1 MVTLLLVLTCFGAQE
16 QRLAV
21 PSAAD
26 QKKAEAEIRSVFK
39 DDFAKKDRDSRRS
52 LAQKLLGQAA
62 DTKNTP
68 ASRYAVLFL
77 ARDLAAEALDIDTIF
92 ASIEQLE
99 KLYEVGKPP
108 LSGASFTVDLNAQKI
123 FALNGAKKFATTP
136 ADAVALSGAYLRVA
150 EEALK
155 QKTLDDA
162 FAAAQAAEQYARS
175 AKSTPGL
182 ARASQLVREL
192 PELKREDEQFGKIV
206 SSGSDDA
213 AAKLVK
219 GRYSLFVVGDEKA
232 GIQNL
237 LECSD
242 DGLKNVAKLENARPA
257 EAEGRF
263 DLAEAWYALAKKE
276 ESALQK
282 RRYQDR
288 ARIWVEEALKVAGGI
303 IRAKIEKRVKELDPQ
318 PLTTSQVDLLKS
330 LDPAKDG
337 VAGTWKLENGV
348 LISPQERFARIQI
361 PYLPPEEYD
370 LKIVGE
376 RKSRSG
382 AGGLY
387 VGLVHGERQVG
398 AEVDSGGEMTRL
410 LLIDGKMMES
420 FPGVDSNKGSRF
432 EDGRTH
438 TMLYKIRNNRVQV
451 LVDDKLVVDWAA
463 DYGKISVHS
472 SWRAKDPRQLL
483 LGGHEATFH
492 IRQILLTNV
501 TGTGKAAR

>member
-1 MVTLLLVLTCFGAQE
+1 MPLLLLACFGAQE
-16 QRLAV
+16 QKLAL

-39 DDFAKKDRDSRRS
+39 DDFAKKDRESRRS
-52 LAQKLLGQAA
+52 LAQKLLAQAA

-77 ARDLAAEALDIDTIF
+77 ARDLASEALDVDTIF
-92 ASIEQLE
+92 SSIEQLE
-99 KLYEVGKPP
+99 KLYELGKPP
-108 LSGASFTVDLNAQKI
+108 LAGATFAVDLNAQKI
-123 FALNGAKKFATTP
+123 FALNGAKKFATIP
-136 ADAVALSGAYLRVA
+136 ADAVALSNAYLRVA
-150 EEALK
+150 EDALK

-175 AKSTPGL
+175 AKSTSGL

-192 PELKREDEQFGKIV
+192 PELKKEDEHFGRIV
-206 SSGSDDA
+206 STGSDDA

-219 GRYSLFVVGDEKA
+219 GRYSLFAVGDENA

-242 DGLKNVAKLENARPA
+242 EGLKNVARLENARPA

-263 DLAEAWYALAKKE
+263 DVAEAWYALAKKE

-303 IRAKIEKRVKELDPQ
+303 ARAKIEKRVKELDPQ
-318 PLTTSQVDLLKS
+318 AAAANQVDLLKAV
-330 LDPAKDG
+330 DPAKDG
-337 VAGTWKLENGV
+337 VSGTWKLENGLLV
-348 LISPQERFARIQI
+348 SPQERFARVYL

-370 LKIVGE
+370 LKVVAE
-376 RKSRSG
+376 RKSKSS
-382 AGGLY
+382 ADKGGLY
-387 VGLVHGERQVG
+387 LGLVHGERQVG
-398 AEVDSGGEMTRL
+398 AEVDSGGDMARL
-410 LLIDGKMMES
+410 ILIDGKMMES
-420 FPGVDSNKGSRF
+420 FPGADSKGPRF

-438 TMLYKIRNNRVQV
+438 TVVYKVRNNRLQV
-451 LVDDKLVVDWAA
+451 LVDDKLVIDWAA
-463 DYGKISVHS
+463 DYGKVSVHS
-472 SWRAKDPRQLL
+472 SWRVKDPRQLL
-483 LGGHEATFH
+483 LGSHEATFH
-492 IRQILLTNV
+492 VRQILLTNV
-501 TGTGKAAR
+501 TGTGKASR